1 MDALLTK
8 LGELGGVW
16 GILCALEFTAIVYLY
31 KRIEALQKDHVDT
44 LKANIPVM
52 ERFESTL
59 RTALSVVSK
68 AGDKQ

>member
-1 MDALLTK
+1 MDALVTK

-16 GILCALEFTAIVYLY
+16 GILCALQFLAIVYLY
-31 KRIEALQKDHVDT
+31 RRIEALQKEHVDT
-44 LKANIPVM
+44 LKSNIPVM

-68 AGDKQ
+68 AGGNQ